1 MAIVALTFLVIFG
14 IVLGAYYAFVVRV
27 EESDRVRLLRRLGG
41 REVAGSGLKA
51 GTLEAPIKQLSQVRA
66 LQSLL
71 SRAERLSG
79 PLDRL
84 VTQSG
89 LKITVATVLMSSA
102 LLGCVGYLLVK
113 WLTYYTYLG
122 LAAAP
127 FFAAVPF
134 LYVRHARTKR
144 LDTFEEQFPEAIDL
158 LARALRAGHAF
169 TTGLSIVAEEAPNPV
184 AAEFKLVYDR
194 QNFGMPMGEALR
206 GMAERVPI
214 LDAKFFAT
222 AVLTQRETGGNLAEI
237 LDNLATVIR
246 DRFKVKRQVRVLTA
260 HGRITGWIL
269 AALPPSLAV
278 ILTFVSPDHMKVMIS
293 DPLGVQMMVVGGTMQ
308 VIGTLVIRKL
318 VQIRY

>member
-1 MAIVALTFLVIFG
+1 MAIVALTFLVILG
-14 IVLGAYYAFVVRV
+14 IVLGAYYMFVMRP
-27 EESDRVRLLRRLGG
+27 EAGDRAKLLGRLGG
-41 REVAGSGLKA
+41 RETDADAMKL
-51 GTLEAPIKQLSQVRA
+51 GTLERPDKHLSEVHAIQA
-66 LQSLL
+66 LL
-71 SRAERLSG
+71 SRASGISG
-79 PLDRL
+79 PLDRM

-89 LKITVATVLMSSA
+89 LKITVGTLLMASA
-102 LLGCVGYLLVK
+102 LLALLGYLLVK

-127 FFAAVPF
+127 LFAMLPF

-158 LARALRAGHAF
+158 MARALRAGHAF
-169 TTGLSIVAEEAPNPV
+169 PTGLLMVAEETPNPV

-194 QNFGMPMGEALR
+194 QNFGMPMSDALK
-206 GMAERVPI
+206 GMADRVPV

-237 LDNLATVIR
+237 LDNLSTVIR

-269 AALPPSLAV
+269 AALPPSLAL
-278 ILTFVSPDHMKVMIS
+278 ILSMVSPDHMKTMIS

-308 VIGTLVIRKL
+308 VIGTLIIRKL

>member
-1 MAIVALTFLVIFG
+1 MAIVALTFLVILG
-14 IVLGAYYAFVVRV
+14 IVLGTYYTFVVRP
-27 EESDRVRLLRRLGG
+27 EAGDRAKLLRRLGG
-41 REVAGSGLKA
+41 RERDAGAMKLGN
-51 GTLEAPIKQLSQVRA
+51 LETPDRQLSNVRG
-66 LQSLL
+66 LQALL
-71 SRAERLSG
+71 SRANGLSG
-79 PLDRL
+79 PLDRM

-89 LKITVATVLMSSA
+89 LKITVGTVLMASA
-102 LLGCVGYLLVK
+102 LLACVGYLLVK

-127 FFAAVPF
+127 PFAMLPF
-134 LYVRHARTKR
+134 LYVRRARMKR

-158 LARALRAGHAF
+158 MARALRAGHAF
-169 TTGLSIVAEEAPNPV
+169 PTGLLMVAEETPNPV

-194 QNFGMPMGEALR
+194 QNFGMPMGDALK
-206 GMAERVPI
+206 GMADRVPI

-237 LDNLATVIR
+237 LDNLSTVIR

-278 ILTFVSPDHMKVMIS
+278 ILTFVSPDHMKTMIS

-308 VIGTLVIRKL
+308 VIGTLIIRKL

>member
-1 MAIVALTFLVIFG
+1 MAIVALTFLVILG
-14 IVLGAYYAFVVRV
+14 IVLGTYYTFVVRP
-27 EESDRVRLLRRLGG
+27 EAGERAKLLRRLGG
-41 REVAGSGLKA
+41 REKDVGALKLTGLE
-51 GTLEAPIKQLSQVRA
+51 TPDKQLSQVRA
-66 LQSLL
+66 IQGLL
-71 SRAERLSG
+71 SRANGLSA

-84 VTQSG
+84 ITQSG
-89 LKITVATVLMSSA
+89 LKITVATLLMASA
-102 LLGCVGYLLVK
+102 LLACVGYLLVK

-127 FFAAVPF
+127 LFAMVPF

-158 LARALRAGHAF
+158 MARALRAGHAF
-169 TTGLSIVAEEAPNPV
+169 PTGLLMVAEETPNPV

-194 QNFGMPMGEALR
+194 QNFGMPMGDALK

-237 LDNLATVIR
+237 LDNLSTVIR

-278 ILTFVSPDHMKVMIS
+278 ILSFVSPDHMKTMLS
-293 DPLGVQMMVVGGTMQ
+293 DPLGIQMMVVGGTMQ
-308 VIGTLVIRKL
+308 VIGTLIIRKL

>member
-1 MAIVALTFLVIFG
+1 MAIVALTFLVIIG
-14 IVLGAYYAFVVRV
+14 IVLGAYYMFVVRP
-27 EESDRVRLLRRLGG
+27 EAGDRATLLRRLGG
-41 REVAGSGLKA
+41 REAEA
-51 GTLEAPIKQLSQVRA
+51 GTMKLEALETRDRQLSQVRA
-66 LQSLL
+66 IQALL
-71 SRAERLSG
+71 SRANGLSG
-79 PLDRL
+79 PLDRM

-89 LKITVATVLMSSA
+89 LKITVGTVLMASA
-102 LLGCVGYLLVK
+102 LLALVGYLLVK
-113 WLTYYTYLG
+113 SVTYYTSLG

-127 FFAAVPF
+127 LFAMLPF

-144 LDTFEEQFPEAIDL
+144 LETFEEQFPEAIDL
-158 LARALRAGHAF
+158 MARALRAGHAF
-169 TTGLSIVAEEAPNPV
+169 PTGLLMVAEETPNPV

-194 QNFGMPMGEALR
+194 QNFGMPMSDALK
-206 GMAERVPI
+206 GMADRVPV

-237 LDNLATVIR
+237 LDNLSTVIR

-278 ILTFVSPDHMKVMIS
+278 ILIFVAPEHMKTMIS
-293 DPLGVQMMVVGGTMQ
+293 DPLGVQMMVVGGAMQ
-308 VIGTLVIRKL
+308 VIGTLIIRKV